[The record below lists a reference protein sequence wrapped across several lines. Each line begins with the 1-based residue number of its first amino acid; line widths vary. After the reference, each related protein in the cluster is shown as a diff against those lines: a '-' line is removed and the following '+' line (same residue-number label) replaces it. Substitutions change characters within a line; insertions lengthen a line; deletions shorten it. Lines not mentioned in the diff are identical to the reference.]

1 MGDEPYGALLPW
13 IVFTVVARSHGD
25 GLTWAS
31 VAAIA
36 TALALLATTRRH
48 GAGVRNFFMI
58 YLIVAFSVL
67 GVGGAVLND
76 SHGWL
81 AQNSRAIGAGLYA
94 VIFLVSLAFTPV
106 VEYYTRLH
114 VRGALW
120 TDRRFT
126 HVNTALSLVW
136 IAAFGAIAGSMALG
150 PMIGTVPAYTTFNW
164 VIPIAIL
171 TVAMHWTRVCWE
183 NFLEDDLDER
193 MTRDPL
199 FDLAVDWHARSAKR
213 DK

>member
-25 GLTWAS
+25 GVTWAS

-36 TALALLATTRRH
+36 TALALLATTRRRGS
-48 GAGVRNFFMI
+48 GARNFFMV
-58 YLIVAFSVL
+58 YVIVAFGAL
-67 GVGGAVLND
+67 GTAGAVFND
-76 SHGWL
+76 PSSWL
-81 AQNSRAIGAGLYA
+81 AQNSRAIGAGIYA
-94 VIFLVSLAFTPV
+94 AIFLVSLVFTPV
-106 VEYYTRLH
+106 VEYYTRLN
-114 VRGALW
+114 VRPALW
-120 TDRRFT
+120 NDRRFT

-136 IAAFGAIAGSMALG
+136 IAAFGAISGSMALG

-199 FDLAVDWHARSAKR
+199 FDLAVDWHAMSAER